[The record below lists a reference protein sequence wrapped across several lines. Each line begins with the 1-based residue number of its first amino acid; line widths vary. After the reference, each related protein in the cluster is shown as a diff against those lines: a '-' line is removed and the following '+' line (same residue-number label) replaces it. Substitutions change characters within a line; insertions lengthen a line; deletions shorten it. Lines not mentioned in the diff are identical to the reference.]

1 MNYVKTKIAEKIHV
15 PELVETVRVQST
27 RQLKVVEEKFP
38 YVHQTLPKHN
48 MTDKQKKKLLK
59 KIERLAKWLDNAVP
73 HSPIPLGVDS
83 ILGFIPI
90 IGGAMGSICSL
101 YQIYLSTTF
110 GIPLWLL
117 MHMLFNI
124 LVDFVFSL
132 IPVIGGFLHMFY
144 KANIYNYEELNE
156 WVNDEN
162 SQKEE
167 QQEISWRQLGNDIY
181 NVMPIDQ
188 LLLDKS
194 TIRNIHSGQVI
205 VDIESIAKELV
216 ENSLDASATF
226 IELKFIDH
234 GLHFIQVKDNGH
246 GIEEKDRAFIAKH
259 HYTSKIKSFQDLES
273 IYTFGFRGEALH
285 SICSISKNVS
295 VTTKTKDDSISK
307 KYDLSAEG
315 NLIGEQT
322 TNAFADSGTMI
333 SIHQPFLHLPVRR
346 QVAQKNAVASVKKI
360 QELLVKYALVYPSI
374 RFAFHDASQTA
385 GKPTVWIKPPTLD
398 VESALTILYGSQLS
412 DMLER
417 FIETDPQHTS
427 LTVDVILPKKNSDPS
442 VILKGGERVFFY
454 VNQRPI
460 HYVKSELKELV
471 TTIRNRYRESLG
483 ISEAVSA
490 KKTPFIYI
498 HIQLSP
504 DEFDVNVE
512 PNKTTILFHN
522 KQRIINLIESLL
534 DKLYP
539 SKADVFF
546 RQPLASNQPIAENVP
561 QASSKRLGKENQMIS
576 AKNIMNWQISP
587 SSQTSND
594 VLSIKQPES
603 SRLSL
608 SSTPITKQVPS
619 SSHHTPKSGTLS
631 NQSLLNI
638 VSKPGSSSGNSLLN
652 TIRKPSSSRSLFDM
666 PKSSHHTS
674 INDNTA
680 KPAISNAHLSPSI
693 SNTTLKPMDHSPTSK
708 AADATKSKLVP
719 SSIVANS
726 SSITSYFQKPTV
738 QRPSPQPVIQQ
749 DTLEQQ
755 SMNQQHTL
763 QQPSKSPEIQSEKL
777 IPQKRTHTDFFP
789 AESSR
794 STWNKVATIEV
805 DMDSIRSNYAQRKEQ
820 MAKTYRMRI
829 EDYIAIELAGE
840 PFTRF
845 ITHSDQLIFFIKGIH
860 PAEDERIHKVN
871 QIGVLKYKD
880 IQDYWIKNQFMSEP
894 LISQTKLNRPVQV
907 QFSTKDPLCSSLLS
921 LTCRERLVK
930 DDCHGQRDVTFKE
943 ITDERVTHNGF
954 QVRWRKEPHLDCI
967 LVQFTSIYPL
977 GSGYGPGD
985 FRELLSNPGRRPTK
999 VLNYLKCMAQ
1009 EQTTHRTMDEEKLKQ
1024 VLDKLQWQTT
1034 TGTEW
1039 KLGLLDSTIVACM
1052 LTV

>member
-427 LTVDVILPKKNSDPS
+427 LTVDVILPKKNS
-442 VILKGGERVFFY
+442 
-454 VNQRPI
+454 
-460 HYVKSELKELV
+460 
-471 TTIRNRYRESLG
+471 
-483 ISEAVSA
+483 
-490 KKTPFIYI
+490 
-498 HIQLSP
+498 
-504 DEFDVNVE
+504 
-512 PNKTTILFHN
+512 
-522 KQRIINLIESLL
+522 
-534 DKLYP
+534 
-539 SKADVFF
+539 
-546 RQPLASNQPIAENVP
+546 
-561 QASSKRLGKENQMIS
+561 GKE
-576 AKNIMNWQISP
+576 
-587 SSQTSND
+587 SQ
-594 VLSIKQPES
+594 
-603 SRLSL
+603 
-608 SSTPITKQVPS
+608 
-619 SSHHTPKSGTLS
+619 
-631 NQSLLNI
+631 
-638 VSKPGSSSGNSLLN
+638 
-652 TIRKPSSSRSLFDM
+652 
-666 PKSSHHTS
+666 
-674 INDNTA
+674 
-680 KPAISNAHLSPSI
+680 
-693 SNTTLKPMDHSPTSK
+693 
-708 AADATKSKLVP
+708 
-719 SSIVANS
+719 
-726 SSITSYFQKPTV
+726 
-738 QRPSPQPVIQQ
+738 
-749 DTLEQQ
+749 
-755 SMNQQHTL
+755 
-763 QQPSKSPEIQSEKL
+763 
-777 IPQKRTHTDFFP
+777 
-789 AESSR
+789 
-794 STWNKVATIEV
+794 
-805 DMDSIRSNYAQRKEQ
+805 
-820 MAKTYRMRI
+820 
-829 EDYIAIELAGE
+829 
-840 PFTRF
+840 
-845 ITHSDQLIFFIKGIH
+845 
-860 PAEDERIHKVN
+860 
-871 QIGVLKYKD
+871 
-880 IQDYWIKNQFMSEP
+880 
-894 LISQTKLNRPVQV
+894 
-907 QFSTKDPLCSSLLS
+907 
-921 LTCRERLVK
+921 
-930 DDCHGQRDVTFKE
+930 
-943 ITDERVTHNGF
+943 
-954 QVRWRKEPHLDCI
+954 
-967 LVQFTSIYPL
+967 
-977 GSGYGPGD
+977 
-985 FRELLSNPGRRPTK
+985 
-999 VLNYLKCMAQ
+999 
-1009 EQTTHRTMDEEKLKQ
+1009 
-1024 VLDKLQWQTT
+1024 
-1034 TGTEW
+1034 
-1039 KLGLLDSTIVACM
+1039 
-1052 LTV
+1052 

>member
-1 MNYVKTKIAEKIHV
+1 MCIIKYLN
-15 PELVETVRVQST
+15 
-27 RQLKVVEEKFP
+27 
-38 YVHQTLPKHN
+38 
-48 MTDKQKKKLLK
+48 LL
-59 KIERLAKWLDNAVP
+59 
-73 HSPIPLGVDS
+73 
-83 ILGFIPI
+83 
-90 IGGAMGSICSL
+90 
-101 YQIYLSTTF
+101 
-110 GIPLWLL
+110 
-117 MHMLFNI
+117 
-124 LVDFVFSL
+124 
-132 IPVIGGFLHMFY
+132 
-144 KANIYNYEELNE
+144 
-156 WVNDEN
+156 
-162 SQKEE
+162 
-167 QQEISWRQLGNDIY
+167 
-181 NVMPIDQ
+181 
-188 LLLDKS
+188 
-194 TIRNIHSGQVI
+194 
-205 VDIESIAKELV
+205 
-216 ENSLDASATF
+216 
-226 IELKFIDH
+226 
-234 GLHFIQVKDNGH
+234 
-246 GIEEKDRAFIAKH
+246 
-259 HYTSKIKSFQDLES
+259 
-273 IYTFGFRGEALH
+273 
-285 SICSISKNVS
+285 
-295 VTTKTKDDSISK
+295 
-307 KYDLSAEG
+307 
-315 NLIGEQT
+315 
-322 TNAFADSGTMI
+322 
-333 SIHQPFLHLPVRR
+333 
-346 QVAQKNAVASVKKI
+346 
-360 QELLVKYALVYPSI
+360 
-374 RFAFHDASQTA
+374 
-385 GKPTVWIKPPTLD
+385 
-398 VESALTILYGSQLS
+398 
-412 DMLER
+412 
-417 FIETDPQHTS
+417 
-427 LTVDVILPKKNSDPS
+427 
-442 VILKGGERVFFY
+442 
-454 VNQRPI
+454 
-460 HYVKSELKELV
+460 
-471 TTIRNRYRESLG
+471 
-483 ISEAVSA
+483 
-490 KKTPFIYI
+490 
-498 HIQLSP
+498 
-504 DEFDVNVE
+504 VNVE

-652 TIRKPSSSRSLFDM
+652 TIRKPSSSRSLFDT

-871 QIGVLKYKD
+871 QIGVLKYK
-880 IQDYWIKNQFMSEP
+880 E
-894 LISQTKLNRPVQV
+894 
-907 QFSTKDPLCSSLLS
+907 
-921 LTCRERLVK
+921 
-930 DDCHGQRDVTFKE
+930 
-943 ITDERVTHNGF
+943 
-954 QVRWRKEPHLDCI
+954 
-967 LVQFTSIYPL
+967 
-977 GSGYGPGD
+977 
-985 FRELLSNPGRRPTK
+985 
-999 VLNYLKCMAQ
+999 
-1009 EQTTHRTMDEEKLKQ
+1009 
-1024 VLDKLQWQTT
+1024 
-1034 TGTEW
+1034 
-1039 KLGLLDSTIVACM
+1039 
-1052 LTV
+1052 